1 VDAICKWEPHI
12 INARKLLGK
21 QALILPVVDIYRED
35 FYFVANSPETLK
47 RFLKAI
53 EKGEE
58 FIQKDREGAINIVS
72 ERLKLDKELT
82 VLIWDEFN
90 FRLVLDQSIIIS
102 LEDEARWAIR
112 EELVDEEEVPDY
124 LDFIY
129 IDALEEV
136 KPEAVTIIR

>member
-1 VDAICKWEPHI
+1 M
-12 INARKLLGK
+12 KLLGK
-21 QALILPVVDIYRED
+21 QTLILPGGDIYRED
-35 FYFVANSPETLK
+35 FYFVANRSFVENSPETLK

-90 FRLVLDQSIIIS
+90 FR
-102 LEDEARWAIR
+102 
-112 EELVDEEEVPDY
+112 
-124 LDFIY
+124 
-129 IDALEEV
+129 
-136 KPEAVTIIR
+136 K